1 MLVQTQFGQ
10 VLFPLYFPAAR
21 EYPAGALG
29 YACQEPNARQKM
41 RLLQVL
47 LILVLPGAAHAG
59 GDPEHGLALYRTQ
72 CMSCHSVDY
81 NGVGPAHKGVFGRR
95 AGSLANYNY
104 SPALKAAGLVWSES
118 TLDKW
123 LRDPEQLVPGQ
134 KMGVMVQSAQDR
146 ADLIAYLKTLNP

>member
-1 MLVQTQFGQ
+1 
-10 VLFPLYFPAAR
+10 
-21 EYPAGALG
+21 
-29 YACQEPNARQKM
+29 M
-41 RLLQVL
+41 RLLHAL
-47 LILVLPGAAHAG
+47 LILLLPMAAHAG
-59 GDPEHGLALYRTQ
+59 GDPAHGQVLYRSQ

-104 SPALKAAGLVWSES
+104 SPALKAAGLVWSET
-118 TLDKW
+118 TLEQW